1 MRNVWTIAMRE
12 FKVYFTSPIA
22 YIVLAMFAFI
32 FGYFFTTGL
41 AFFLDYSASMAA
53 QGGGMGAPPMN
64 VNQFVIEP
72 SLGNMS
78 IVLLFLAPMITMR
91 LFAEEKRSGTIE
103 LLLTSPLKDYHI
115 ILGKWLGALLLY
127 GCLLLVAVANI
138 SVLFVYSSPDWKPL
152 LVSLLG
158 LLLMGGTM
166 LAIGTFL
173 STLTRNQIVAGALTF
188 GVLLLLWVLNWIS
201 SFESSTVGQLCE
213 YLAISPHFEQF
224 SRGVIELKDLLYYL
238 SAISLGLF
246 LSKRSLESLRWKA

>member
-22 YIVLAMFAFI
+22 YIVLTMFAVI

-41 AFFLDYSASMAA
+41 AFFLDYSASVGA
-53 QGGGMGAPPMN
+53 QGGMGAPPLN

-78 IVLLFLAPMITMR
+78 IVLLFLVPMITMR

-103 LLLTSPLKDYHI
+103 LLLTSPVKDFQI
-115 ILGKWLGALLLY
+115 ILGKWGGAVLLY
-127 GCLLLVAVANI
+127 ACLLLVAVLNLA
-138 SVLFVYSSPDWKPL
+138 VLFLYSSPDWKPV

-166 LAIGTFL
+166 IALGTFI

-188 GVLLLLWVLNWIS
+188 GLLLLLWVLNWIS
-201 SFESSTVGQLCE
+201 SYETSTFSAICE

-224 SRGVIELKDLLYYL
+224 ARGVIELKDLVYYC
-238 SAISLGLF
+238 SAIALGLF
-246 LSKRSLESLRWKA
+246 LSKRSLEALRWKA

>member
-1 MRNVWTIAMRE
+1 MRTIWTIAMRE
-12 FKVYFTSPIA
+12 FRVYFTSPIA
-22 YIVLAMFAFI
+22 YIVLAMFAVV

-41 AFFLDYSASMAA
+41 AYFLDYSASAAA
-53 QGGGMGAPPMN
+53 QGGGMGMPSLN

-78 IVLLFLAPMITMR
+78 IVLLFLVPMITMR

-103 LLLTSPLKDYHI
+103 LLFTSPLRDYHI
-115 ILGKWLGALLLY
+115 IVGKWLGAVLLY
-127 GCLLLVAVANI
+127 SCLLAVAAANI
-138 SVLFVYSSPDWKPL
+138 AVLFAYTTPDLMPVV
-152 LVSLLG
+152 VSLLG
-158 LLLMGGTM
+158 LLLMGGSM
-166 LAIGTFL
+166 IAIGTFL
-173 STLTRNQIVAGALTF
+173 STLTKNQIVAGALTF

-201 SFESSTVGQLCE
+201 SFESSTFSRVCE

-224 SRGVIELKDLLYYL
+224 SKGVIELKDLIYYL

>member
-22 YIVLAMFAFI
+22 YIVLSMFAVI

-41 AFFLDYSASMAA
+41 AFFLDYSASVGA
-53 QGGGMGAPPMN
+53 QGGMGAPPLN

-78 IVLLFLAPMITMR
+78 IVLLFLVPMITMR

-103 LLLTSPLKDYHI
+103 LLLTSPVKDFQI
-115 ILGKWLGALLLY
+115 ILGKWGGAVLLY
-127 GCLLLVAVANI
+127 ACLLLVAMLNL
-138 SVLFVYSSPDWKPL
+138 SVLFLYSSPDWKPV

-166 LAIGTFL
+166 IALGTFI

-188 GVLLLLWVLNWIS
+188 GLLLLLWVLNWIS
-201 SFESSTVGQLCE
+201 SYETSTFSATCE

-224 SRGVIELKDLLYYL
+224 ARGVIELKDLVYYL
-238 SAISLGLF
+238 SAIALGLF
-246 LSKRSLESLRWKA
+246 LSKRSLEALRWKA

>member
-1 MRNVWTIAMRE
+1 MRNICTIAMRE
-12 FKVYFTSPIA
+12 FSVYFTSPIA
-22 YIVLAMFAFI
+22 YIVLVMFAII
-32 FGYFFTTGL
+32 FGYFFSTGL

-53 QGGGMGAPPMN
+53 QGGMGAPTMN

-78 IVLLFLAPMITMR
+78 IVLLFMVPMITMR

-115 ILGKWLGALLLY
+115 VIGKWIGALMLY
-127 GCLLLVAVANI
+127 GCMLLVAVVNI
-138 SVLFVYSSPDWKPL
+138 SVLFIYTTPDWKPL

-158 LLLMGGTM
+158 LLLMGGSM
-166 LAIGTFL
+166 IALGTFL

-188 GVLLLLWVLNWIS
+188 GVLLLLWVLNWVS
-201 SFESSTVGQLCE
+201 SFESSTLSRLCE
-213 YLAISPHFEQF
+213 YLAISPHYEQF

-246 LSKRSLESLRWKA
+246 LSKRSLEALRWKA

>member
-1 MRNVWTIAMRE
+1 MRKIWTIAMRE

-22 YIVLAMFAFI
+22 YIVLAMFAVV
-32 FGYFFTTGL
+32 FGYFFTSGL
-41 AFFLDYSASMAA
+41 AFFMDYSASVQA
-53 QGGGMGAPPMN
+53 QGGAGAPPLN

-78 IVLLFLAPMITMR
+78 IVLLFLVPMITMR
-91 LFAEEKRSGTIE
+91 LFAEEQRSGTIE
-103 LLLTSPLKDYHI
+103 LLLTSPLQDYHI
-115 ILGKWLGALLLY
+115 ICGKWLGALLLY
-127 GCLLLVAVANI
+127 ACLLLVAVLNI
-138 SVLFVYSSPDWKPL
+138 SVLFLYTTPDWKPL

-158 LLLMGGTM
+158 LLLMGGSM
-166 LAIGTFL
+166 IAIGTFL

-201 SFESSTVGQLCE
+201 SYETSTFSRLCE

-224 SRGVIELKDLLYYL
+224 SKGVIELKDLLYYV

-246 LSKRSLESLRWKA
+246 LSKRSLEALRWKA

>member
-1 MRNVWTIAMRE
+1 MRNICTIALRE
-12 FKVYFTSPIA
+12 FSVYFTSPIA
-22 YIVLAMFAFI
+22 YIVLVMFAII
-32 FGYFFTTGL
+32 FGYFFSTGL
-41 AFFLDYSASMAA
+41 AFFLDYSASVAA
-53 QGGGMGAPPMN
+53 QGGMGAPTMN

-78 IVLLFLAPMITMR
+78 IVLLFMVPMITMR

-115 ILGKWLGALLLY
+115 VIGKWTGALMLY
-127 GCLLLVAVANI
+127 GCMLLVAVVNI
-138 SVLFVYSSPDWKPL
+138 SVLFIYTTPDWKPL

-158 LLLMGGTM
+158 LLLMGGSM
-166 LAIGTFL
+166 IALGTFL

-188 GVLLLLWVLNWIS
+188 GVLLLLWVLNWVS
-201 SFESSTVGQLCE
+201 SFESSTLSRLCE
-213 YLAISPHFEQF
+213 YLAISPHYEQF

-246 LSKRSLESLRWKA
+246 LSKRSLEALRWKA

>member
-1 MRNVWTIAMRE
+1 MRNVWIIAARE

-22 YIVLAMFAFI
+22 YIVLAMFALI

-41 AFFLDYSASMAA
+41 GYFLDYSASVGA
-53 QGGGMGAPPMN
+53 QGGMGAPPLN

-78 IVLLFLAPMITMR
+78 IVLLFLVPMVTMR

-103 LLLTSPLKDYHI
+103 LLLTSPLNDYQI
-115 ILGKWLGALLLY
+115 ILGKWLGALMLFACMLLIA
-127 GCLLLVAVANI
+127 LVNL

-152 LVSLLG
+152 LVSVLG
-158 LLLMGGTM
+158 LLLMGGAM
-166 LAIGTFL
+166 IALGTFL

-188 GVLLLLWVLNWIS
+188 GVLLLLWVLNWVGS
-201 SFESSTVGQLCE
+201 YQSSTFSRVCE

-224 SRGVIELKDLLYYL
+224 SRGVIELKDLLYFV
-238 SAISLGLF
+238 SAIALGLF
-246 LSKRSLESLRWKA
+246 LSKRSIESMRWGT

>member
-1 MRNVWTIAMRE
+1 MRNVWAIAMRE

-22 YIVLAMFAFI
+22 YIVLTMFAVI

-41 AFFLDYSASMAA
+41 AFFLDYSASVGA
-53 QGGGMGAPPMN
+53 QGGMGAPPLN

-78 IVLLFLAPMITMR
+78 IVLLFLVPMITMR

-103 LLLTSPLKDYHI
+103 LLLTSPVRDFQI
-115 ILGKWLGALLLY
+115 ILGKWGGAVLLY
-127 GCLLLVAVANI
+127 ACLLLVAVLNL
-138 SVLFVYSSPDWKPL
+138 SVLFLYSSPDWKPV

-158 LLLMGGTM
+158 LLLMGGSM
-166 LAIGTFL
+166 IALGTFI

-188 GVLLLLWVLNWIS
+188 GLLLLLWVLNWMS
-201 SFESSTVGQLCE
+201 SYETTTLSRICE

-224 SRGVIELKDLLYYL
+224 ARGVIELKDLVYYL

-246 LSKRSLESLRWKA
+246 LSKRSLEALRWKA

>member
-1 MRNVWTIAMRE
+1 MKNICTIALRE
-12 FKVYFTSPIA
+12 FSVYFTSPIA
-22 YIVLAMFAFI
+22 YLLLAVFAII
-32 FGYFFTTGL
+32 FGYFFSTGL
-41 AFFLDYSASMAA
+41 AFFLDYSASVAA
-53 QGGGMGAPPMN
+53 QGGMGAPTMN

-78 IVLLFLAPMITMR
+78 IVLLFMVPMITMR

-115 ILGKWLGALLLY
+115 VIGKWVGALMLY
-127 GCLLLVAVANI
+127 GCMLLVAVVNI
-138 SVLFVYSSPDWKPL
+138 SVLFIYTTPDWKPL

-158 LLLMGGTM
+158 LLLMGGSM
-166 LAIGTFL
+166 IALGTFL

-188 GVLLLLWVLNWIS
+188 GVLLLLWVLNWVS
-201 SFESSTVGQLCE
+201 SFESSTLSRLCE
-213 YLAISPHFEQF
+213 YLAISPHYEQF

-246 LSKRSLESLRWKA
+246 LSKRSLEALRWKA

>member
-1 MRNVWTIAMRE
+1 MRNICTIAMRE
-12 FKVYFTSPIA
+12 FSVYFTSPIA
-22 YIVLAMFAFI
+22 YIVLVMFAII
-32 FGYFFTTGL
+32 FGYFFSTGL

-53 QGGGMGAPPMN
+53 QGGMGAPTMN

-78 IVLLFLAPMITMR
+78 IVLLFMVPMITMR

-115 ILGKWLGALLLY
+115 VIGKWIGALMLY
-127 GCLLLVAVANI
+127 GCMLLIAVVNI
-138 SVLFVYSSPDWKPL
+138 SVLFIYTTPDWKPL

-158 LLLMGGTM
+158 LLLMGGSM
-166 LAIGTFL
+166 IALGTFL

-188 GVLLLLWVLNWIS
+188 GVLLLLWVLNWVS
-201 SFESSTVGQLCE
+201 SYDTSTWSQLCE
-213 YLAISPHFEQF
+213 YLAISPHYEQF

-238 SAISLGLF
+238 SAIALGLF

>member
-22 YIVLAMFAFI
+22 YIVLTMFAVI

-41 AFFLDYSASMAA
+41 AFFLDYSASVGA
-53 QGGGMGAPPMN
+53 QGGMGAPPLN

-78 IVLLFLAPMITMR
+78 IVLLFLVPMITMR

-103 LLLTSPLKDYHI
+103 LLLTSPVKDFQI
-115 ILGKWLGALLLY
+115 ILGKWGGAVLLY
-127 GCLLLVAVANI
+127 ACLLLVAVLNLA
-138 SVLFVYSSPDWKPL
+138 VLFLYSSPDWKPV

-166 LAIGTFL
+166 IALGTFI

-188 GVLLLLWVLNWIS
+188 GLLLLLWVLNWTS
-201 SFESSTVGQLCE
+201 SYETSTFSSICE

-224 SRGVIELKDLLYYL
+224 ARGVIELKDLVYYV
-238 SAISLGLF
+238 SAIALGLF
-246 LSKRSLESLRWKA
+246 LSKRSLEALRWKA

>member
-1 MRNVWTIAMRE
+1 MRHVWTIAMRE

-22 YIVLAMFAFI
+22 YIVLTIFALI

-53 QGGGMGAPPMN
+53 QGGGMGAPTMN
-64 VNQFVIEP
+64 VNQFVVEP
-72 SLGNMS
+72 ALGNMS

-91 LFAEEKRSGTIE
+91 LFAEENRSGTIE
-103 LLLTSPLKDYHI
+103 LLLTSPLRDYHI
-115 ILGKWLGALLLY
+115 ILGKWLAALLLY
-127 GCLLLVAVANI
+127 GCLLLVALLNL
-138 SVLFVYSSPDWKPL
+138 SVLFLYSSPDWKPVA
-152 LVSLLG
+152 VSLLG

-166 LAIGTFL
+166 LALGTFL

-188 GVLLLLWVLNWIS
+188 GLLLLLWVLNWIS
-201 SFESSTVGQLCE
+201 SFESSAVGRLCE

-224 SRGVIELKDLLYYL
+224 SRGVVELKDLLYYL

-246 LSKRSLESLRWKA
+246 LSKRSLEALRWKA

>member
-22 YIVLAMFAFI
+22 YIVLTMFAVI

-41 AFFLDYSASMAA
+41 AFFLDYSASVGA
-53 QGGGMGAPPMN
+53 QGGMGAPPLN

-78 IVLLFLAPMITMR
+78 IVLLFLVPMITMR

-103 LLLTSPLKDYHI
+103 LLLTSPVKDFQI
-115 ILGKWLGALLLY
+115 ILGKWCGAVLLY
-127 GCLLLVAVANI
+127 ACLLLVAVVNLAA
-138 SVLFVYSSPDWKPL
+138 LFLYSSPDWKPV

-158 LLLMGGTM
+158 LLLMGGSM
-166 LAIGTFL
+166 IAIGTFI

-188 GVLLLLWVLNWIS
+188 GVLLLLWVLNWMS
-201 SFESSTVGQLCE
+201 SYETSTFSRICE

-224 SRGVIELKDLLYYL
+224 ARGVIELKDLVYYL

-246 LSKRSLESLRWKA
+246 LSKRSLEALRWKA

>member
-22 YIVLAMFAFI
+22 YIVLTMFAVI

-41 AFFLDYSASMAA
+41 AFFLDYSASVGA
-53 QGGGMGAPPMN
+53 QGGMGAPPLN

-78 IVLLFLAPMITMR
+78 IVLLFLVPMITMR

-103 LLLTSPLKDYHI
+103 LLLTSPVKDFQI
-115 ILGKWLGALLLY
+115 ILGKWAGAVLLY
-127 GCLLLVAVANI
+127 ACLLLVAVLNLA
-138 SVLFVYSSPDWKPL
+138 VLFLYSSPDWKPV

-166 LAIGTFL
+166 IALGTFI

-188 GVLLLLWVLNWIS
+188 GVLLLLWVLNWIAS
-201 SFESSTVGQLCE
+201 YETSTFSRICE

-224 SRGVIELKDLLYYL
+224 ARGVIELKDLVYYL
-238 SAISLGLF
+238 SAIALGLF
-246 LSKRSLESLRWKA
+246 LSKRSLEALRWKA

>member
-22 YIVLAMFAFI
+22 YIVLTMFAVI

-41 AFFLDYSASMAA
+41 AFFLDYSASVGA
-53 QGGGMGAPPMN
+53 QGGMGAPPLN

-78 IVLLFLAPMITMR
+78 IVLLFLVPMITMR

-103 LLLTSPLKDYHI
+103 LLLTSPVKDFQI
-115 ILGKWLGALLLY
+115 ILGKWAGAVLLY
-127 GCLLLVAVANI
+127 ACLLLVAVLNLA
-138 SVLFVYSSPDWKPL
+138 VLFLYSSPDWKPV

-158 LLLMGGTM
+158 LLLMGGSM
-166 LAIGTFL
+166 IALGTFI

-188 GVLLLLWVLNWIS
+188 GLLLLLWVLNWIS
-201 SFESSTVGQLCE
+201 SYETSTFSDICA

-224 SRGVIELKDLLYYL
+224 ARGVIELKDLVYYL

-246 LSKRSLESLRWKA
+246 LSKRSLEALRWKV

>member
-12 FKVYFTSPIA
+12 FRVYFTSPIA
-22 YIVLAMFAFI
+22 YIVLAMFGVI

-41 AFFLDYSASMAA
+41 AFFLDYSASVAA
-53 QGGGMGAPPMN
+53 QGGGMGAPNLN

-78 IVLLFLAPMITMR
+78 IVLLFIVPMITMR

-103 LLLTSPLKDYHI
+103 LLLTSPLPDYHI

-127 GCLLLVAVANI
+127 ACMLAIAVANV
-138 SVLFVYSSPDWKPL
+138 SVLFVYTAPDWQPV

-158 LLLMGGTM
+158 LLLMGGSM
-166 LAIGTFL
+166 IAIGTFL
-173 STLTRNQIVAGALTF
+173 STLTSNQIVAGALTF

-201 SFESSTVGQLCE
+201 SYETSTFSRICE

-224 SRGVIELKDLLYYL
+224 SRGVIELKDFVYYA
-238 SAISLGLF
+238 SAITLGLF
-246 LSKRSLESLRWKA
+246 LSKRSLEALRWKS